1 MIAFAAT
8 LQLLKDSSQ
17 IDQTLAFNVK
27 PRWTLGN

>member
-27 PRWTLGN
+27 PRWNLGN